1 MELLSDEISVNL
13 FENVYADNERLFE
26 PRAVFNDNTLLS
38 HITKKFPAGFRD
50 YKLEDKVIKY
60 WIEENLPTTKIMLD
74 TNTTKLSTDLIS
86 KMKLNPKLISKIES
100 FELKGSR
107 LRKKILY

>member
-1 MELLSDEISVNL
+1 
-13 FENVYADNERLFE
+13 
-26 PRAVFNDNTLLS
+26 
-38 HITKKFPAGFRD
+38 
-50 YKLEDKVIKY
+50 
-60 WIEENLPTTKIMLD
+60 MLD
-74 TNTTKLSTDLIS
+74 TNTAKLSTDLIS